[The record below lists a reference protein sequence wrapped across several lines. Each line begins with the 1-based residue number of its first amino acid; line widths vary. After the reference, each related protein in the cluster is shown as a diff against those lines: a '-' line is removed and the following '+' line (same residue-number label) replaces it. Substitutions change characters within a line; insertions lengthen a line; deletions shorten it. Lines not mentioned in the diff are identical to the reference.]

1 MRYELH
7 TPLNDGTLLPTPV
20 PTEVATS
27 SISSMN
33 MDTAMI
39 PVGAAS
45 VPGGPAVIPGTVS
58 TVMNAALANPPGLP
72 SFAVGS
78 GNPYVG
84 QPNIFIRS
92 DPTTNVTQNEYNQF
106 HTVNMVNMFTVE
118 DTSGRDQAVREVMQ
132 KADRRHF
139 EAMEQLKSIAE
150 RRILDTDTE
159 ANAEQAIQNS
169 KAQLVEAKF
178 RMEASDNLLRSQLVS
193 AQEELA
199 QSNHRVQNPEASAQ
213 EQLAQ
218 GKYQVQSLDVSVQE
232 QIAQSKHKV
241 QNLEVSMAQLRST
254 LNTEYMSNREATL
267 QFLRTEFE
275 ESQRKLKAVFALQE
289 LQMQDQNLLQDEL
302 NTAERRL
309 REYEAKLTER

>member
-1 MRYELH
+1 M
-7 TPLNDGTLLPTPV
+7 NDGTLLPTPV

-92 DPTTNVTQNEYNQF
+92 DPTTNGTQNEYNQF

-118 DTSGRDQAVREVMQ
+118 DTSKRDQAVREVMQ
-132 KADRRHF
+132 EADRRHF

-150 RRILDTDTE
+150 RRILDTE
-159 ANAEQAIQNS
+159 ANAKQAIQNS
-169 KAQLVEAKF
+169 NTIFEAQLVETKF
-178 RMEASDNLLRSQLVS
+178 RMEANDNLLRSQLVS

-199 QSNHRVQNPEASAQ
+199 QSNHRAQNPEASAQ

-241 QNLEVSMAQLRST
+241 QDLEVSMAQLRST

-275 ESQRKLKAVFALQE
+275 ESQRKLKADFALQE